1 MERIRI
7 SLRRFARQRRNGADE
22 MVPFGYLRAVDVESA
37 VATRARHRSDE
48 ADAPGVDFF
57 AGGTDMM
64 QLMHERVRNPGQI
77 VDVSSLQNLDRI
89 ESGANGL
96 HLGALARMS
105 DTAEHPSVL
114 EHFPVISE
122 ALLASASPQV
132 RNLATLGGNLL
143 QRTRCGYFRDVVTP
157 CNKREPGSGCPAL
170 TGQNRLHAILG
181 TSEHCIAT
189 YAGDFA
195 NALMVVEARIRVSGP
210 HGGRTVP
217 IAELF
222 RLPANRPH
230 IETQLEPGE
239 LITGID
245 IPASAAARRSHYLKV
260 RDRATFEWSIASAA
274 VALELDSSGIVR
286 EVRIAVGGVAT
297 APWRLPGSE
306 AALQEKK
313 LDLAS
318 CEHAGS
324 FAADGAVTRGQNA
337 YKKLLIQRTVTRA
350 LAEAGGLV

>member
-1 MERIRI
+1 
-7 SLRRFARQRRNGADE
+7 
-22 MVPFGYLRAVDVESA
+22 MVPFAYSRAADLQTA
-37 VATRARHRSDE
+37 VATGARHRSDE
-48 ADAPGVDFF
+48 ANTLGGDFF

-64 QLMHERVRNPGQI
+64 QLMREGVRNPGQI
-77 VDVSSLQNLDRI
+77 IDICSLPHLSHI
-89 ESGANGL
+89 ESNANGL

-105 DTAEHPSVL
+105 DAAAHPDVRA
-114 EHFPVISE
+114 HYPVIAE

-143 QRTRCGYFRDVVTP
+143 QRTRCGYFRDVVMP

-170 TGQNRLHAILG
+170 NGQNRLHAILG

-195 NALMVVEARIRVSGP
+195 NALLVLDAQVHVSGP
-210 HGGRTVP
+210 HGARVAP
-217 IAELF
+217 LAELH
-222 RLPANRPH
+222 RLPGNTPH

-239 LITGID
+239 LITLID
-245 IPASAAARRSHYLKV
+245 VPASTAASRSHYLKV

-286 EVRIAVGGVAT
+286 DVRIAVGGVAT
-297 APWRLPGSE
+297 TPWRLPGAE
-306 AALQEKK
+306 AVLKHKK
-313 LDLAS
+313 LDLAI

-324 FAADGAVTRGQNA
+324 VSADGAVTRRQNT
-337 YKKLLIQRTVTRA
+337 YKKHLIQRTVTRA
-350 LAEAGGLV
+350 LAETGGLA